1 MARHLRGDAGLRRLL
16 LWPQVGRVWLG
27 RCLARLPMS
36 RARTSPMAGSL
47 ASRRQA
53 EGARWAPGTGVFLTT
68 AA

>member
-47 ASRRQA
+47 A
-53 EGARWAPGTGVFLTT
+53 
-68 AA
+68 